1 MVTPMS
7 ARSLAGTLRTP
18 RVGDTAV
25 PFLPGH
31 VVEDPRKV
39 HHPLGQTLQFKLD
52 GAADGL
58 KPHSFR
64 GTKPAN
70 LTMDH
75 MKIMSHPAYR
85 LDSSGPVVTH
95 EERNAAKLSARNT
108 SLPPDPPAWLK
119 HDRQVL
125 RFFVYFQ
132 EPVHENPNENFRI
145 RACTLFFYL
154 EDGTIQIC
162 EPKIENSGMPQ
173 GAFVKRHRVP
183 HPDGG
188 FYEPKHL
195 TCGSN
200 ISIYA
205 KTFRVANADDF
216 TKWFFE
222 NSFLNFGQ
230 PEEIPGDPFAAN
242 MANKGPNKGGVTRD
256 IVEGKEYAELLLGG
270 NRKNVK
276 LKQYLAN
283 DRKVLRFNCYWDDH
297 TRYGTRQY
305 YTLHYFLADDSV
317 EISEC
322 YARNS
327 GRDPYPTFRKR
338 SPLKK
343 NPILN
348 PTPAMLEPEPE
359 LYKPVDL
366 LVGQS
371 IDIFGRKIVIHDCD
385 DFTRDFYK
393 DYMGVDQPSIPIEK
407 PEQVHIQLSHPPHT
421 GFGSAEDS
429 LASCIALR
437 PKPPRK
443 DLVKLMTQSD
453 RVLRFEAKM
462 ANQLPEDASR
472 KFIIGC
478 FLADDTVAVWE
489 LRQRNSGHSEGKFA
503 ERSRKINPA
512 TGTSF
517 KPQDFYVGADVVIN
531 SVPFSIHKADEYTL
545 NFMDE
550 HVDDFP
556 MANPKAVAAK
566 IAAVGSVGT
575 GPTISPDQLIGA
587 AQAAGISLTDQ
598 ELITTLRC
606 CAAPG
611 TSAIAVDK
619 LMTMGM

>member
-1 MVTPMS
+1 
-7 ARSLAGTLRTP
+7 
-18 RVGDTAV
+18 
-25 PFLPGH
+25 
-31 VVEDPRKV
+31 VEDPRKV
-39 HHPLGQTLQFKLD
+39 HHPLSQTLQFKLD

-70 LTMDH
+70 LSLDQLQV
-75 MKIMSHPAYR
+75 MSHPAYR
-85 LDSSGPVVTH
+85 LDTSGPVVTH
-95 EERNAAKLSARNT
+95 EEREAKKESARNT
-108 SLPPDPPAWLK
+108 SVPPMPPAWLK

-125 RFFVYFQ
+125 RFFCYFQ

-145 RACTLFFYL
+145 RACTMLFYL
-154 EDGTIQIC
+154 EDGTIQVC
-162 EPKIENSGMPQ
+162 EPKIENSGIPQ

-183 HPDGG
+183 FGNG
-188 FYEPKHL
+188 FYEPKDIK
-195 TCGSN
+195 CGSN

-205 KTFRVANADDF
+205 KTFRIADCDDF
-216 TKWFFE
+216 TKWFYQ
-222 NSFLNFGQ
+222 NSLIDVGQ
-230 PEEIPGDPFAAN
+230 PEEIPCDSFAEA
-242 MANKGPNKGGVTRD
+242 MSQKGPSRGGVTRD
-256 IVEGKEYAELLLGG
+256 VVEGKEYAELMLGG
-270 NRKNVK
+270 NRKNAK
-276 LKQYLAN
+276 LQQYLAN

-305 YTLHYFLADDSV
+305 YVLHYFLADDTV

-327 GRDPYPTFRKR
+327 GRDPYPIFWRR

-343 NPILN
+343 CPIIN

-366 LVGQS
+366 LVGQT
-371 IDIFGRKIVIHDCD
+371 IDIFGREIVIHDCD
-385 DFTRDFYK
+385 EFTRKFYR
-393 DYMGVDQPSIPIEK
+393 DYMGVEQPSLPIDT

-443 DLVKLMTQSD
+443 DLVKLMSHSEK
-453 RVLRFEAKM
+453 VLRFEAKM
-462 ANQLPEDASR
+462 ANQLPEDSTR

-478 FLADDTVAVWE
+478 FLADDSVAVWE

-503 ERSRKINPA
+503 ERSRKTNLA
-512 TGTSF
+512 TGQCF

-531 SVPFSIHKADEYTL
+531 SVPFSIYRADEYTL
-545 NFMDE
+545 RFMED
-550 HVDDFP
+550 HADQFP
-556 MANPKAVAAK
+556 MADPKQVAAK
-566 IAAVGSVGT
+566 IAAVKGSVGP
-575 GPTISPDQLIGA
+575 GPTISPDKLIA
-587 AQAAGISLTDQ
+587 AAKAVGLSFTDQ
-598 ELITTLRC
+598 ELITVLRC
-606 CAAPG
+606 CAEPG

-619 LMTMGM
+619 LQSM